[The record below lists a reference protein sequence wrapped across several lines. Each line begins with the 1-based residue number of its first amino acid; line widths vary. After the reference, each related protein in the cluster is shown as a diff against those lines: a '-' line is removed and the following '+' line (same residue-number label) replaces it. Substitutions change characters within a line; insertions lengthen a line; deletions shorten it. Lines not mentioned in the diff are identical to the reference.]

1 MSLESGA
8 DGHRCTSSDQI
19 WGIFRMSVGVGLR
32 VGNSVSS
39 VAVTSSSP
47 GRPDPAPIERR
58 SAVHLHSDGTATLGD
73 HDFFDGTTSS
83 FTNFVGSIGR
93 SGGVRA
99 NDGSLSRA
107 EDLVATAM
115 ECLLADAARLIGD
128 QPYTAVATHPTEWP
142 PSTVAVLRNA
152 LDYVG
157 LRHVSLISDA
167 EAAAAWYESQVAH
180 QTGRLVA
187 VHHIDPLGSTV
198 TLVRSGVAAGKSFR
212 FAEADAPS
220 VTAQLSTALGAFGWL
235 VSNLDAIVVTVDEAI
250 DPTAAQLVA
259 QSFKTGLGVRS
270 ALAPEPHQTMVRGA
284 ALAAAAGSVDLL
296 GSTQILPVTRLTGP
310 KRSELDTETTTVIA
324 KITTTPPP
332 GFASTVRA
340 TSSPTP
346 SRTPVPSPPSEDDD
360 EDSDTKSR
368 SSLFTVGA
376 AAAAVALLV
385 GVGVWVF
392 TMRDSSTATANT
404 APMETTIVPTGET
417 TDATRSQPPT
427 KAPPAAS
434 TTSTTDSP
442 SVPPAGAPAVP
453 QSGSVGG
460 EPVWTDPSTT
470 QDATT
475 PSSSV
480 GSSSSSTTTSTG
492 WSRRNPPSSGGGGG
506 ENDSGGSSTSS
517 PTPSTSPQPEPTE
530 PTTDPEPGEPT
541 TPPGD
546 DGSTEG

>member
-1 MSLESGA
+1 
-8 DGHRCTSSDQI
+8 
-19 WGIFRMSVGVGLR
+19 MSVGVGLR

-58 SAVHLHSDGTATLGD
+58 TAVHLHSDGTATLGD

-83 FTNFVGSIGR
+83 FTDFVGSIGR

-107 EDLVATAM
+107 EDLVATAT

-128 QPYTAVATHPTEWP
+128 QPYTAVATHPTGWP

-212 FAEADAPS
+212 FDEADAPS
-220 VTAQLSTALGAFGWL
+220 VTAQLSAALGAFGWL

-270 ALAPEPHQTMVRGA
+270 TLAPEPHQTMVRGA
-284 ALAAAAGSVDLL
+284 ALAAAAGSLDLL

-324 KITTTPPP
+324 KITASPPPGRPSTARAGSPAASPTPPP
-332 GFASTVRA
+332 DDA
-340 TSSPTP
+340 
-346 SRTPVPSPPSEDDD
+346 DDD
-360 EDSDTKSR
+360 SETRRR
-368 SSLFTVGA
+368 SPLFTVGA
-376 AAAAVALLV
+376 AAAAVVLLV
-385 GVGVWVF
+385 GVGAWVF
-392 TMRDSSTATANT
+392 TMRDSSTPTANT
-404 APMETTIVPTGET
+404 APMETTVAPTADI
-417 TDATRSQPPT
+417 TDTTRSQAPP
-427 KAPPAAS
+427 KAPPASS
-434 TTSTTDSP
+434 TTGAAESP
-442 SVPPAGAPAVP
+442 SGSPAPAP
-453 QSGSVGG
+453 ATPWIGTGGG
-460 EPVWTDPSTT
+460 EPTWTDPSTT
-470 QDATT
+470 EGATT

-480 GSSSSSTTTSTG
+480 GSSSSSTTPSTG
-492 WSRRNPPSSGGGGG
+492 WSRRNPPSSGGGG
-506 ENDSGGSSTSS
+506 DSGGSSSS
-517 PTPSTSPQPEPTE
+517 PSPTQPQQPSPTSTQPEPT
-530 PTTDPEPGEPT
+530 DPGPDPDPVDPT
-541 TPPGD
+541 TPPENGT
-546 DGSTEG
+546 SSEG